1 MSILTAVSTAA
12 AQLPSITAQLPS
24 ITAQLPS
31 ITAQISLVAAAEPPV
46 ILAVEPPVILVFGDS
61 LSAGYGLPQGK
72 GWVDMLQKKL
82 VDSGFDY
89 RVVNASI
96 SGETSLGGRNRFAA
110 ALATHRPQIVILEL
124 GSNDGLRGQPLSDLR
139 DNLVAMIQEARRT
152 RAQVVLTG
160 MRIPPNYGP
169 DYTKKFQA
177 VFTEIARAERVP
189 LVPFLLEGFASQRE
203 MFQSDGIHPNEQAQR
218 LILANIWELLTPKL
232 HKAVRPG

>member
-1 MSILTAVSTAA
+1 MKGMLSVIRFFWVVLSLTAVSTAA
-12 AQLPSITAQLPS
+12 HMSW
-24 ITAQLPS
+24 
-31 ITAQISLVAAAEPPV
+31 VAAAQPPV
-46 ILAVEPPVILVFGDS
+46 ILAVEPPVLLVFGDS

-72 GWVDMLQKKL
+72 GWVDLLQKKL
-82 VDSGFDY
+82 VDGGFDY

-110 ALATHRPQIVILEL
+110 ALATHKPQIVILEL
-124 GSNDGLRGQPLSDLR
+124 GANDGLRGQPLSDLR
-139 DNLVAMIQEARRT
+139 DNLVAMIREARQT

-177 VFTEIARAERVP
+177 VFTEVARAEHVP
-189 LVPFLLEGFASQRE
+189 LVPFLLEGFSSQRD

-218 LILANIWELLTPKL
+218 LVLANVWKLLAPEL

>member
-1 MSILTAVSTAA
+1 M
-12 AQLPSITAQLPS
+12 TAQM
-24 ITAQLPS
+24 
-31 ITAQISLVAAAEPPV
+31 SLVARAEPPV

-61 LSAGYGLPQGK
+61 LSAGYGLPQRK
-72 GWVDMLQKKL
+72 GWVDLLQKKL
-82 VDSGFDY
+82 VDDGFDY
-89 RVVNASI
+89 RVVNASV

-110 ALATHRPQIVILEL
+110 ALATHKPQFVILEL

-139 DNLVAMIQEARRT
+139 NNLVAMIQEARRT

-177 VFTEIARAERVP
+177 VFTEVAHAERVP

-218 LILANIWELLTPKL
+218 LILANVWELLAPKL

>member
-1 MSILTAVSTAA
+1 MEGVLSVIRFFWVVLCLTAVSVA
-12 AQLPSITAQLPS
+12 AQL
-24 ITAQLPS
+24 
-31 ITAQISLVAAAEPPV
+31 SLVAAAEPPV

-72 GWVDMLQKKL
+72 GWVDLLQKKL
-82 VDSGFDY
+82 VEGGFDY

-110 ALATHRPQIVILEL
+110 ALATHKPHIVILEL

-139 DNLVAMIQEARRT
+139 DNLVAMIREARRT
-152 RAQVVLTG
+152 YAQVVLTG

-169 DYTKKFQA
+169 DYTKKFQG
-177 VFTEIARAERVP
+177 VFTEVARAERVP
-189 LVPFLLEGFASQRE
+189 LVPFLLEGFASQRD

-218 LILANIWELLTPKL
+218 LVLANVWKLLAPEL

>member
-1 MSILTAVSTAA
+1 MAILLCLWSCALSVWAASPAV
-12 AQLPSITAQLPS
+12 
-24 ITAQLPS
+24 
-31 ITAQISLVAAAEPPV
+31 LV
-46 ILAVEPPVILVFGDS
+46 IGDS
-61 LSAGYGLPQGK
+61 LSAAYGLPEK
-72 GWVDMLQKKL
+72 AGWVNLLRERLAKRTPR
-82 VDSGFDY
+82 Y
-89 RVVNASI
+89 EVVNASI

-110 ALATHRPQIVILEL
+110 ALATHKPQIVVLEL
-124 GSNDGLRGQPLSDLR
+124 GSNDGLRGQPLPDLR

-177 VFTEIARAERVP
+177 VFTEVARAERVP
-189 LVPFLLEGFASQRE
+189 LVPFLQEGFASQRE

-218 LILANIWELLTPKL
+218 LILANVWELLAPKL